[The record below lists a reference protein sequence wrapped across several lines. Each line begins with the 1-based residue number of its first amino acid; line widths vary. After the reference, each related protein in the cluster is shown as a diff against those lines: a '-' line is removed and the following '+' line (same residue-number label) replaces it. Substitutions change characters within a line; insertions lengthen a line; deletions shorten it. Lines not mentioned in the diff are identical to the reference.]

1 MIGLR
6 RAFVFG
12 SLVLG
17 VFSSPA
23 HSSSEDKTSLHNWEA
38 FSLLL
43 DSVDPAALHS
53 VLHSLSP
60 KFQDGV
66 FSKDRAAIEHVHSDN
81 PIIASKLVHLA
92 KKRQDSNST
101 TTTTSSTTASTPAQS
116 SAESESS
123 SRAASVSSIL
133 SSAIFASTVPGATTV
148 TVPPTAPPSATPV
161 ATSDGAV
168 VFSSVGG
175 GLVTLTSS
183 AVGVHFT
190 PSTSTHLFY
199 TTLPDGTVR
208 TSTSIVVVNAPITD
222 SSDATGAAGAATTSS
237 SDPGLQNIGASLK
250 VGGLAAAMAGLGGLL
265 FFAL

>member
-6 RAFVFG
+6 HAFVC
-12 SLVLG
+12 STLLLG
-17 VFSSPA
+17 AFSSPA
-23 HSSSEDKTSLHNWEA
+23 HSQPDDQSLYNWDA
-38 FSLLL
+38 FSSLL
-43 DSVDPAALHS
+43 DAVDPAALHS

-66 FSKDRAAIEHVHSDN
+66 FSKDRAAIEHVHSEN

-92 KKRQDSNST
+92 KKRQASNST
-101 TTTTSSTTASTPAQS
+101 TTSTVTPSTPAQS
-116 SAESESS
+116 SAASESS

-133 SSAIFASTVPGATTV
+133 SSAIFASTVPAATTV
-148 TVPPTAPPSATPV
+148 TVPPTTPPSATPV
-161 ATSDGAV
+161 STDNGAV
-168 VFSSVGG
+168 VFSTYGG

-183 AVGVHFT
+183 ALSVHFT

-208 TSTSIVVVNAPITD
+208 TSTSVVVVNAPVTD
-222 SSDATGAAGAATTSS
+222 TGDATGAAGAAATTG
-237 SDPGLQNIGASLK
+237 SDPGLQNVGSSIK
-250 VGGLAAAMAGLGGLL
+250 VGGVFAVLAGLGGCL